1 MSLSHHALEQVL
13 QIQQVKDFSI
23 ENCNHAIELF
33 LSIHPNGDFR
43 KQPRH
48 VNDIDYLKNKQGKKN
63 TGNQPN
69 KKFPSLEHIHQ
80 LLKEGTA
87 IENIDPKLIPS
98 SDEEDSNESSDD
110 EN

>member
-1 MSLSHHALEQVL
+1 MLLFHCQKLKVKEFSHRYIWHQLSKERMSLSHHALEQVL

-48 VNDIDYLKNKQGKKN
+48 VNDIDYLKNK
-63 TGNQPN
+63 
-69 KKFPSLEHIHQ
+69 
-80 LLKEGTA
+80 
-87 IENIDPKLIPS
+87 
-98 SDEEDSNESSDD
+98 
-110 EN
+110 